1 MSVNPLDGLFDVT
14 PEISDEHRLELL
26 DEVEQSET
34 GAEQAPTNKTQ
45 QPQTQETESSTEE
58 EIPTAENDLPTNDKG
73 ILVQRDRIAAEE
85 QIANM
90 EANPSAPQM
99 GGPGSAA
106 HLKGQRSRG
115 EGHWAPEPEP
125 GGIKRAG
132 SERKS
137 YTKQSDRY

>member
-1 MSVNPLDGLFDVT
+1 MCLGGGGGGASGPSA
-14 PEISDEHRLELL
+14 PQ
-26 DEVEQSET
+26 QSN
-34 GAEQAPTNKTQ
+34 APG
-45 QPQTQETESSTEE
+45 ESAEE
-58 EIPTAENDLPTNDKG
+58 EKQRQKN
-73 ILVQRDRIAAEE
+73 RDRLAAEE

-106 HLKGQRSRG
+106 NLKGQRSRG